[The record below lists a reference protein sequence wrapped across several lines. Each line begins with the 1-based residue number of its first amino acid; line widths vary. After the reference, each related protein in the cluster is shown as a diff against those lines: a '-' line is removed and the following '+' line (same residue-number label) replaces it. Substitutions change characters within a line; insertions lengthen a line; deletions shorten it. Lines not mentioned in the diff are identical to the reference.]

1 MINVKD
7 IAITTDSTCDLPQRF
22 IDEND
27 ITVVP
32 LTVLL
37 DDTVYRDGVDIKPD
51 EIGRAHV

>member
-1 MINVKD
+1 MTNVKD

-22 IDEND
+22 IDENN

-37 DDTVYRDGVDIKPD
+37 GDTVYRD
-51 EIGRAHV
+51 